1 MEELMYLYTHIDV
14 FLLIFCRIVCAIAF
28 LPIISETKVPLKAV
42 SGIAICLSLITA
54 LTIGEV
60 TIIYNETLLGFT
72 LAAIKEVFV
81 GLIIGFAF
89 RIYFQIYSFVGS
101 LWSTQGGLS
110 MSTIMDPT
118 SNAQV
123 PSLGKLYQLVFAV
136 LFIASGGYHWFI
148 QMVVESFHVIPLN
161 KAVFSESITPT
172 IIEAV
177 AQYFL
182 IGFKLAI
189 PILSILIIIDCGLGI
204 LARTVP
210 QMNMFVIGIPL
221 KMLVL
226 FVLIIITLNLIP
238 TFNTIITDGL
248 TNTIMNLIQGMMPQ

>member
-14 FLLIFCRIVCAIAF
+14 FLLIFCRIICAIAF
-28 LPIISETKVPLKAV
+28 LPVISETKVPLKAV
-42 SGIAICLSLITA
+42 SGMAMCLALITA
-54 LTIGEV
+54 LTIGEI
-60 TIIYNETLLGFT
+60 TITYNETLLGFT
-72 LAAIKEVFV
+72 LAVLKEVFV

-123 PSLGKLYQLVFAV
+123 PSLGKLYQLAFAV
-136 LFIASGGYHWFI
+136 LFIVSGGYHWFI
-148 QMVVESFHVIPLN
+148 QMVVESFKVIPLN
-161 KAVFSESITPT
+161 QAIFNESLTYT
-172 IIEAV
+172 IIQAV
-177 AQYFL
+177 AEYFL

-221 KMLVL
+221 KMLIL
-226 FVLIIITLNLIP
+226 FILIIITINLIP
-238 TFNTIITDGL
+238 TFNTMITNGL